1 MGLEGELKISH
12 LVFGVI
18 AASSAS
24 AVILKFV
31 SIPASTNT
39 GSPPA
44 SSTMSG

>member
-1 MGLEGELKISH
+1 MIH

-18 AASSAS
+18 ARSSAS
-24 AVILKFV
+24 GFILKPD
-31 SIPASTNT
+31 SIVVATAT